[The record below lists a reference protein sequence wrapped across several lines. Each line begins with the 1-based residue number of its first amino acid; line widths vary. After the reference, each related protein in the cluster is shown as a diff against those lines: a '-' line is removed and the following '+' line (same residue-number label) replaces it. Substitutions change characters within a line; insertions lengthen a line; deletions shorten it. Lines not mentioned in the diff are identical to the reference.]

1 MEVGGPGVPRSR
13 GASFMGGS
21 KGQPHP
27 VVQSPCA
34 PGVRARDVALVEDQI
49 RLARPRASEVLG
61 EGHAHV
67 LRGLG

>member
-1 MEVGGPGVPRSR
+1 M
-13 GASFMGGS
+13 AGS

-27 VVQSPCA
+27 VVQIPCA

-61 EGHAHV
+61 EGRAHV